1 MLVMVLIVLTILAIV
16 VFLKKLEIDNPTQKG
31 EDSSEGSV
39 SSQTTVDCVQTTDL
53 EGDDSNT
60 ITYANAGSISQNKEP
75 KDKEGK
81 SCDYILKPFDLLSVR
96 DFYDYINSLER
107 VGFEENYTVGKNI
120 SLGEYLI
127 VSYEGLTCKV
137 ELFEPKKRKPFSSF
151 CFSGYC
157 IMDIQQ
163 DERIKISCGN
173 LIRADEVKNLCVD
186 TKVYTFKV
194 GTHIESGKYKISQR
208 DCTKFAVYY
217 IWNNGI
223 LNFDDSVDSDAI
235 WGNEVIDLK
244 DGQYIYLENAVMK
257 REAE

>member
-1 MLVMVLIVLTILAIV
+1 M
-16 VFLKKLEIDNPTQKG
+16 
-31 EDSSEGSV
+31 
-39 SSQTTVDCVQTTDL
+39 
-53 EGDDSNT
+53 
-60 ITYANAGSISQNKEP
+60 
-75 KDKEGK
+75 
-81 SCDYILKPFDLLSVR
+81 
-96 DFYDYINSLER
+96 
-107 VGFEENYTVGKNI
+107 
-120 SLGEYLI
+120 
-127 VSYEGLTCKV
+127 
-137 ELFEPKKRKPFSSF
+137 
-151 CFSGYC
+151 
-157 IMDIQQ
+157 
-163 DERIKISCGN
+163 
-173 LIRADEVKNLCVD
+173 KNLCVD